1 MGNAASN
8 PDPSQSDTPT
18 RTGTGT
24 PTGTKTPTGTGT
36 ASITPNISAVESY
49 SASASNSF
57 SPSVSMSSSASG
69 SSSSSASSS
78 DSPHISQSSRLTLST
93 SSTVTGTPLPT
104 VICGASSQS
113 ESVWKTHVTAGS
125 GTYVNDMNCVTVYTT
140 DPNKIIQFTVTYQ
153 DTEACC
159 DFVDLYNGPS
169 TSSAR
174 IVRIVGSVLQA
185 PGVWVSTGNTMTVA
199 FITDNSIIQRGVIG
213 RVLFLDGPSHSPTS
227 SSSVSAIPSQS
238 LIGSRSSTGSFT
250 LSRAPIIT
258 FTPSPSAAPSAN
270 PSDTPS
276 PSLSSAASDD
286 STPTQAETPSSL
298 VSYSETVPYTPSSQY
313 STSMCESDS
322 PNVSRSNTVSSS
334 YSYSQ
339 RATRSSSL
347 SLTYSDSRTAT
358 ISRSM
363 RSTLT
368 ISPSSRASDRPR
380 GPPPPIPS
388 DLKNFSLNQLNSLFD
403 DIAFYDPIL
412 IQGSLQK
419 MGVAG
424 LAKSGGEFGV
434 STSAFDLKMKALDT
448 SAPASI
454 SLGSTNMDLP
464 PLSSLGTGLA
474 ASMIQWTSNPYATSS
489 TLTIDTPTLSLN
501 ILDSTGSQL
510 SVKNL
515 SAPISFSW
523 TLNQTDPKFQTPPF
537 YMARCDIDELYVKS
551 GTTYTTSLNSI
562 HSGHGKWFV
571 PCLLDTWK
579 PLNCTD
585 FTTDSFKTV
594 QCPKLNLTPECLYW
608 NTNLSQW
615 SSDGCI
621 PTVSN
626 STMTCQCTHLT
637 DFTSR
642 VNAVAEGNIA
652 IFNNAANVY
661 SVSGLAKYAQWFG
674 IFGGI
679 AGMTVLLG
687 ILSMRIDNV
696 TTKRYVKELC
706 HDTTIQRVFE
716 NAPNSAVYVYDKG
729 STRRC
734 TKKRQP
740 IKKPAQDTQM
750 NLCQRI
756 FQQHGRLQFLF
767 RYDPRLAR
775 IFRLLSLFVIQYH
788 SLFVTALLYG
798 FTYGGSGKS
807 SMAWYEMV
815 ILSIITSSLNI
826 PVIKMVV
833 DSLDVIGLKE
843 YQYKFPLLC
852 EEYERRA
859 EFEKLAL
866 IYIEKDPALVHN
878 DTDISSAINTGNNF
892 GNEDEDNF
900 LNTILIYLCCRKSAD
915 EDDEKKEKLQDL
927 TRKELLI
934 KMIKLLKRKY
944 QGILLRDPFWSMLPC
959 HTTQGW
965 AFIIIC
971 TGWITWCL
979 NYLLLFA
986 SAHEE
991 SVGEGVLISYAVSEL
1006 STVVIAQPI
1015 IIIVTYFIYKLIQRH
1030 GNRLPTWLQQ
1040 YIMVI
1045 TKHKIPALYYFSNP
1059 WKNTAF
1065 SPFTSQ
1071 FAYSLFVRCPAAAS
1085 KINES
1090 SYAPT
1095 KAILDDSESATVICE
1110 VEALYN
1116 TLQAHKKEFD
1126 TAKLIVR
1133 TI

>member
-1 MGNAASN
+1 M
-8 PDPSQSDTPT
+8 
-18 RTGTGT
+18 
-24 PTGTKTPTGTGT
+24 
-36 ASITPNISAVESY
+36 
-49 SASASNSF
+49 
-57 SPSVSMSSSASG
+57 
-69 SSSSSASSS
+69 
-78 DSPHISQSSRLTLST
+78 
-93 SSTVTGTPLPT
+93 
-104 VICGASSQS
+104 
-113 ESVWKTHVTAGS
+113 
-125 GTYVNDMNCVTVYTT
+125 NDMNCLTVYTANP
-140 DPNKIIQFTVTYQ
+140 DKIVQFTVTYQ

-174 IVRIVGSVLQA
+174 IVRIIGPVLQA
-185 PGVWVSTGNTMTVA
+185 PGVWVSTGNTMTVN
-199 FITDNSIIQRGVIG
+199 FITDNSVVQRGVIG
-213 RVLFLDGPSHSPTS
+213 KVLFLDGPSRSPTS
-227 SSSVSAIPSQS
+227 SSSVSAMNSRS
-238 LIGSRSSTGSFT
+238 LIGSPSSTGSFT
-250 LSRAPIIT
+250 LSRPPIIT
-258 FTPSPSAAPSAN
+258 FTPSATPAPSAN
-270 PSDTPS
+270 PSDSPS
-276 PSLSSAASDD
+276 PSLSSATSDA
-286 STPTQAETPSSL
+286 STPSQAETPSSL
-298 VSYSETVPYTPSSQY
+298 ISYSETVPYTASSQY
-313 STSMCESDS
+313 SISQCESDS
-322 PNVSRSNTVSSS
+322 PNVTRSNTVSASHSHS
-334 YSYSQ
+334 Y
-339 RATRSSSL
+339 RATQSTSQ
-347 SLTYSDSRTAT
+347 SLTYSNSRTAS
-358 ISRSM
+358 ISRSL

-368 ISPSSRASDRPR
+368 ITPSSRVSDRPR
-380 GPPPPIPS
+380 GPPPPLPS
-388 DLKNFSLNQLNSLFD
+388 DLKNVSLGELNRLFD

-412 IQGSLQK
+412 IQGNLQK

-434 STSAFDLKMKALDT
+434 STSAFDLKMKAIDT

-489 TLTIDTPTLSLN
+489 TVTIDTPTLSLN
-501 ILDSTGSQL
+501 ILDNTGSQL

-523 TLNQTDPKFQTPPF
+523 ALNQTDPKFQTPPF

-551 GTTYTTSLNSI
+551 GTSYTTPLNSI
-562 HSGHGKWFV
+562 HSGRGKWFV

-585 FTTDSFKTV
+585 FTTNSFKTV
-594 QCPKLNLTPECLYW
+594 ECPKLNLTPECLYW
-608 NTNLSQW
+608 NTNVSQW
-615 SSDGCI
+615 RSDGCV

-626 STMTCQCTHLT
+626 STMTCHCTHLT

-642 VNAVAEGNIA
+642 VNAVAEANIA

-661 SVSGLAKYAQWFG
+661 SASGLVKYAQWFG

-679 AGMTVLLG
+679 AAMTVLLG

-734 TKKRQP
+734 TKKRP
-740 IKKPAQDTQM
+740 PVNKPSNDTQL

-756 FQQHGRLQFLF
+756 LQQHGRLQFLF

-807 SMAWYEMV
+807 SMAWYEIV

-866 IYIEKDPALVHN
+866 IYIQKDPKAV
-878 DTDISSAINTGNNF
+878 DSEADINGAINTTTTNF
-892 GNEDEDNF
+892 NDDDEDNL
-900 LNTILIYLCCRKSAD
+900 LNTILIYLCCRKSSD
-915 EDDEKKEKLQDL
+915 EDDDEKKEKLQEL

-959 HTTQGW
+959 HTPQGW
-965 AFIIIC
+965 TFILVC
-971 TGWITWCL
+971 CGWITWCL
-979 NYLLLFA
+979 NYLLIFA
-986 SAHEE
+986 SNYDQ
-991 SVGEGVLISYAVSEL
+991 SVGEGVLISYAVSEI
-1006 STVVIAQPI
+1006 STVVISQPI
-1015 IIIVTYFIYKLIQRH
+1015 IIAVTYFIYKLIHRY
-1030 GNRLPTWLQQ
+1030 GNRLPSWLQQ

-1095 KAILDDSESATVICE
+1095 KAILDDHDNDIPPCE
-1110 VEALYN
+1110 VEILYN
-1116 TLQAHKKEFD
+1116 TLQAHKKEYD
-1126 TAKLIVR
+1126 AAKLIIRSV
-1133 TI
+1133 

>member
-1 MGNAASN
+1 
-8 PDPSQSDTPT
+8 
-18 RTGTGT
+18 
-24 PTGTKTPTGTGT
+24 
-36 ASITPNISAVESY
+36 
-49 SASASNSF
+49 
-57 SPSVSMSSSASG
+57 
-69 SSSSSASSS
+69 
-78 DSPHISQSSRLTLST
+78 
-93 SSTVTGTPLPT
+93 
-104 VICGASSQS
+104 
-113 ESVWKTHVTAGS
+113 
-125 GTYVNDMNCVTVYTT
+125 
-140 DPNKIIQFTVTYQ
+140 
-153 DTEACC
+153 
-159 DFVDLYNGPS
+159 
-169 TSSAR
+169 
-174 IVRIVGSVLQA
+174 
-185 PGVWVSTGNTMTVA
+185 
-199 FITDNSIIQRGVIG
+199 
-213 RVLFLDGPSHSPTS
+213 
-227 SSSVSAIPSQS
+227 
-238 LIGSRSSTGSFT
+238 
-250 LSRAPIIT
+250 
-258 FTPSPSAAPSAN
+258 
-270 PSDTPS
+270 
-276 PSLSSAASDD
+276 
-286 STPTQAETPSSL
+286 
-298 VSYSETVPYTPSSQY
+298 
-313 STSMCESDS
+313 
-322 PNVSRSNTVSSS
+322 
-334 YSYSQ
+334 
-339 RATRSSSL
+339 
-347 SLTYSDSRTAT
+347 
-358 ISRSM
+358 
-363 RSTLT
+363 
-368 ISPSSRASDRPR
+368 
-380 GPPPPIPS
+380 
-388 DLKNFSLNQLNSLFD
+388 
-403 DIAFYDPIL
+403 
-412 IQGSLQK
+412 

-434 STSAFDLKMKALDT
+434 STSAFDLKMKAIDT
-448 SAPASI
+448 SARASM

-489 TLTIDTPTLSLN
+489 TVTLDTPTLSLN
-501 ILDSTGSQL
+501 ILDNTGSQL
-510 SVKNL
+510 SVNNL

-523 TLNQTDPKFQTPPF
+523 ALNETDPKFQTPPF

-551 GTTYTTSLNSI
+551 GTTYTRPLNSI
-562 HSGHGKWFV
+562 HSGRGKWFV

-608 NTNLSQW
+608 NTNVSQW
-615 SSDGCI
+615 RSDGCV

-642 VNAVAEGNIA
+642 VNAVAEANAA

-661 SVSGLAKYAQWFG
+661 SASGLVKYAQWFG

-679 AGMTVLLG
+679 AAMTVLLG

-716 NAPNSAVYVYDKG
+716 NAPNSAVYVYDKS

-734 TKKRQP
+734 TKKRP
-740 IKKPAQDTQM
+740 PVKKPTNDTQL

-756 FQQHGRLQFLF
+756 LQQHGRLQFLF

-807 SMAWYEMV
+807 SMAWYEIV

-826 PVIKMVV
+826 PVIKIVV

-843 YQYKFPLLC
+843 YKYKFPLLC
-852 EEYERRA
+852 EEYERRV

-866 IYIEKDPALVHN
+866 IYIQKDPKLVESEA
-878 DTDISSAINTGNNF
+878 DINGAINTTNF
-892 GNEDEDNF
+892 NDDDEDNF
-900 LNTILIYLCCRKSAD
+900 LNTILIYLCCRKSGEED
-915 EDDEKKEKLQDL
+915 DDEKKEKLQNL

-944 QGILLRDPFWSMLPC
+944 QGILLRDPFWSVLPC
-959 HTTQGW
+959 HTTEGW
-965 AFIIIC
+965 AFILVC
-971 TGWITWCL
+971 CGWITWCL
-979 NYLLLFA
+979 NYLLIFA
-986 SAHEE
+986 SNYDQ
-991 SVGEGVLISYAVSEL
+991 SVGEGVLISYAVSEI
-1006 STVVIAQPI
+1006 STVVISQPI
-1015 IIIVTYFIYKLIQRH
+1015 IIAVTYFIYKLIHRY
-1030 GNRLPTWLQQ
+1030 GNRLPPWLQQ

-1095 KAILDDSESATVICE
+1095 KAILDDRDNDIPPCE
-1110 VEALYN
+1110 VEDLYN
-1116 TLQAHKKEFD
+1116 TLQAHKKEFE
-1126 TAKLIVR
+1126 ASKLILRSV
-1133 TI
+1133 